1 MANKTDQAATKKSR
15 GETGDRARDS
25 HRRALKFAARKPQ
38 RAISFG
44 GGGPAVGISVGFLL
58 ALEEFNDHNPGKE
71 IKFPVWFAGCVGGWL
86 TCMYHL
92 CEFDDNR
99 KKAGIGKA
107 EAVRKKIESF
117 FRESAMFD
125 RFPTPTTFT
134 PDLPEMLGEGL
145 RFLLDPKQFWTD
157 SENAPAVLKEMQ
169 KGYADV
175 VHYHLHP
182 NRWSRGN
189 FAKLMLN
196 SVMAPNPAARMLMGL
211 LYKTPVRG
219 INKIWFGDDKTEIL
233 ADIQIDRLKDV
244 ESAIYLNSYNIDR
257 HEIQVYCNHPQKAPM
272 DAKPITLDALCASS
286 ALPYIL
292 NPVQLDGQWH
302 CEGALI
308 DSFNF
313 GAAVQDGHNH
323 GHANP
328 PPKNDTSLHPHR
340 HRVDFNEI
348 WVSQIVDHKQVK
360 VPENLLDALNNLI
373 MLYAGTTSRRDIERM
388 VDELNRWKMIRVLVD
403 PTYQPDYVEC
413 LRLPVWEGAKYHWSQ
428 ENFNASVDR
437 SKADCLAFIQEYS
450 DHLSAKGRREPEFGN
465 VFPSRQGRFSG

>member
-1 MANKTDQAATKKSR
+1 MATKATQASMKKS
-15 GETGDRARDS
+15 GKETTDLETDP
-25 HRRALKFAARKPQ
+25 HRQALKFAAREPQ
-38 RAISFG
+38 RAVSFG

-58 ALEEFNDHNPGKE
+58 ALEEFNDRNPKKAIE
-71 IKFPVWFAGCVGGWL
+71 FPVWFAGCVGGWL

-99 KKAGIGKA
+99 RKAGIGKA
-107 EAVRKKIESF
+107 EAVRKKIEGF

-157 SENAPAVLKEMQ
+157 AANVPAVLQEMQ

-175 VHYHLHP
+175 VHYHLQP
-182 NRWSRGN
+182 NRWSEGN

-219 INKIWFGDDKTEIL
+219 INKIWFGDDKTEVL
-233 ADIQIDRLKDV
+233 ADIQIDRLKDIKPQ
-244 ESAIYLNSYNIDR
+244 IYLNSYNIER
-257 HEIQVYCNHPQKAPM
+257 HDIQVYCNHPDMAPM
-272 DAKPITLDALCASS
+272 DAKPITMDALCASS

-292 NPVQLDGQWH
+292 NPIQLDGQWH
-302 CEGALI
+302 SEGALI

-313 GAAVQDGHNH
+313 GAAAHDGHEPGH
-323 GHANP
+323 GTP
-328 PPKNDTSLHPHR
+328 LPKDDASLHPHR

-373 MLYAGTTSRRDIERM
+373 MLYAGTTSRRDIEMM

-403 PTYQPDYVEC
+403 PTYKPDYVEC

-437 SKADCLAFIQEYS
+437 SKSDCLAFIQTYADGITS
-450 DHLSAKGRREPEFGN
+450 KGLREPKFSY
-465 VFPSRQGRFSG
+465 VFPSRRGRFGG